1 MKRLIIPLL
10 LFMLCFSSY
19 AQNSRKEMQD
29 KIKAQK
35 VAFITEKLS
44 LTPQEAQNFWPVY
57 NTFEEATN
65 KIRRSELYKIR
76 SAMKNENLSEKEAH
90 DIIDQFM
97 AIENKMHNVKQ
108 QLIKD
113 LKKVIPPQKIL
124 KLKAA
129 EDDFNRNLMKTLRD
143 RRQQRMKNKRP

>member
-10 LFMLCFSSY
+10 LFLLCFSSF
-19 AQNSRKEMQD
+19 AQNGRKEMQE

-57 NTFEEATN
+57 NAFEEATN

-76 SAMKNENLSEKEAH
+76 SEMKKDNLSEREAR
-90 DIIDQFM
+90 DIIDQFL
-97 AIENKMHNVKQ
+97 IVEDKMHKAKQ
-108 QLIKD
+108 QLIVD
-113 LKKVIPPQKIL
+113 LKKVLPPQKIL
-124 KLKAA
+124 MLKVA

-143 RRQQRMKNKRP
+143 RRQRMKKDRP